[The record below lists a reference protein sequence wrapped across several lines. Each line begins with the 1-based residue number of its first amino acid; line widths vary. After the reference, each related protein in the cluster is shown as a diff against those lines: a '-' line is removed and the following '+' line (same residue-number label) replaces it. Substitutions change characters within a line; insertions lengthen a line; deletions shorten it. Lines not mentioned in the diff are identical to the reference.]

1 MIYQSCAICEKN
13 NYRVVYKENFDIS
26 KINSRIF
33 SARRLPDKIHYQMV
47 RCKKC
52 GLLYST
58 PILPLN
64 KINKL
69 YRQSFTS
76 YGKHINNLKQTY
88 GTYLKQLEKYQI
100 NKNKL
105 LEIGCGNGF
114 FLEEAQKQGYKETW
128 GIEPGK
134 KSVARASPKIKKN
147 IIIDI
152 FRPGLFKK
160 NFFDVICCFQTF
172 DHIPD
177 PNLFLKE
184 CYKILKNNGFLLFLN
199 HNAESLSAQ
208 ILGEKSPI
216 IDIEHTYLYSKKT
229 LGLILTKHNFKPIE
243 VKTALNTHSL
253 TYWIHLFP
261 LSKSFKLNLI
271 KLLKKMSMADINI
284 TLPAGNLVVVAQK
297 TTS

>member
-1 MIYQSCAICEKN
+1 MINQNCAICEKN

-47 RCKKC
+47 CCKKC

-76 YGKHINNLKQTY
+76 YGKHINNLKRTY
-88 GTYLKQLEKYQI
+88 GTYLKRLEKYHVD
-100 NKNKL
+100 KNRL

-114 FLEEAQKQGYKETW
+114 FLEEAQKQDYKETW
-128 GIEPGK
+128 GVEPGK
-134 KSVARASPKIKKN
+134 KSVAKASIEIRKN
-147 IIIDI
+147 IIVDI
-152 FRPGLFKK
+152 FRPGLF
-160 NFFDVICCFQTF
+160 NESFFDVICCFQTF
-172 DHIPD
+172 DHVPD

-184 CYKILKNNGFLLFLN
+184 CHRVLKKNGFLLFLN
-199 HNAESLSAQ
+199 HNAESLSARV
-208 ILGEKSPI
+208 LGEKSPI

-229 LGLILTKHNFKPIE
+229 LGLILTKHNFKSLE
-243 VKTALNTHSL
+243 VKTAFNSHSL
-253 TYWIHLFP
+253 AYWIHLFP
-261 LSKSFKLNLI
+261 LSKSFKLNLTR
-271 KLLKKMSMADINI
+271 LLKKVSMADINI
-284 TLPAGNLVVVAQK
+284 TLPAGNLVVIAQK